1 MLQKLN
7 FKPGYNKQIT
17 DSAGESQWVDG
28 DFVRFRYG
36 LPEKIGGWQQLTDSN
51 NTLPGAARA
60 QHAFTSISG
69 EKYVAIGTSQGLFLY
84 YEGQFIDITPID
96 NNVVTGATFSASSGS
111 PTVTVNKASHGL
123 LDGRYITFSSVTV
136 PTGSGYATTDFTN
149 NTFEVL
155 NKTNDTFQIT
165 MPTNSAGN
173 TSSTG
178 SAQIDPYI
186 IVGPTF
192 QTAGF
197 GWGTASWGGASGVTS
212 TLNGALSDNTSGTG
226 GSGTSITLTSTTNFP
241 ITGGTIRVGAE
252 YISYTGI
259 TGNNLTGITR
269 AVAGTRSA
277 HSSGASVEFYIAW
290 GQQSLTSTV
299 TLDPGLWS
307 LDNFGQI
314 LTATIHNGETFTWNS
329 GAASARNIRATIMAN
344 APTKTRLTQVSDR
357 DRHVFH
363 FGTETTIGNSTT
375 QDPMFIRFSDQ
386 ENFSEYQPTAINT
399 AGTFRLDKGNEIV
412 GAVSGKDYTLV
423 LTDSSAYVIQYVGPP
438 FTFSI
443 RQVGT
448 NCGLIGQNALSYSNG
463 VVFWMSGEGGFFVFD
478 GTVKTLPCLV
488 EDFVFT
494 TNGDNL
500 GLNFNASQLIYCEH
514 NTLYNEIN
522 WFYASSNS
530 EQINRC
536 VVYNYGEKLWTTSS
550 LARTS
555 YIDTGVYDLPYATE
569 YIKTAVPSFPIQG
582 ITNTYGASTY
592 YAQEIGTDQVNSSG
606 TTSINAFIKSGDFD
620 ITAGKGMMGATN
632 TTPNFKGDGDYLMS
646 VKRFIPDFKVLTGN
660 SKITLLLNDYP
671 SDTAA
676 SSPLGPFTITSTTDK
691 IDTRA
696 RGRLL
701 AVKIENDSTGETWR
715 YGTLRIDT
723 KVDGRR

>member
-7 FKPGYNKQIT
+7 FKPGFDKMVT
-17 DSAGESQWVDG
+17 ESGGESQWIDG

-36 LPEKIGGWQQLTDSN
+36 LPEKIGGWEQLTNAN

-60 QHAFTSISG
+60 QHAFTSIAG
-69 EKYVAIGTSQGLFLY
+69 EKYVAVGTSQGLFLY
-84 YEGQFIDITPID
+84 YEGEFVDITPID
-96 NNVVTGATFSASSGS
+96 NDVITGANFSATSGS
-111 PTVTVNKASHGL
+111 PTITVNKTSHGL

-155 NKTNDTFQIT
+155 NRTNDTFQIT
-165 MPTNSAGN
+165 MPTNSSGA
-173 TSSTG
+173 TSGTG
-178 SAQIDPYI
+178 SAQIDPYVI
-186 IVGPTF
+186 IGPTF

-252 YISYTGI
+252 YISYTGV

-277 HSSGASVEFYIAW
+277 HSSGASVEFYISW

-314 LTATIHNGETFTWNS
+314 LVATIHNGETFTWNS
-329 GAASARNIRATIMAN
+329 GAASARNVRATIMAN

-386 ENFSEYQPTAINT
+386 ENFNEYQPTAVNT

-463 VVFWMSGEGGFFVFD
+463 IVFWMSGEGGFFMFD
-478 GTVKTLPCLV
+478 GTVKALPCLV

-494 TNGDNL
+494 TSTDNL
-500 GLNFNASQLIYCEH
+500 GINFNSSQLVYAEH
-514 NTLYNEIN
+514 NSLYNEIN

-536 VVYNYGEKLWTTSS
+536 VVYNYAEKLWTTSS

-569 YIKTAVPSFPIQG
+569 YNKTALPNFPIQG
-582 ITNTYGASTY
+582 ITATYGASTY
-592 YAQEIGTDQVNSSG
+592 YAQEIGTDQINSSG
-606 TTSINAFIKSGDFD
+606 TTSIDAFIQSGDFD
-620 ITAGKGMMGATN
+620 ITNANNIAN
-632 TTPNFKGDGDYLMS
+632 LQGDGEYIMS
-646 VKRFIPDFKVLTGN
+646 VKRFIPDFQVLTGN
-660 SKITLLLNDYP
+660 SKITLLVNNYP
-671 SDTAA
+671 NDTAV
-676 SSPLGPFTITSTTDK
+676 SSPLGPFTVTSSTDK

-696 RGRLL
+696 RGRLVAL
-701 AVKIENDSTGETWR
+701 KIENDAVGETWR
-715 YGTLRIDT
+715 YGTLRLDA
-723 KVDGRR
+723 KPDGRR

>member
-7 FKPGYNKQIT
+7 FKPGFNKQIT

-36 LPEKIGGWQQLTDSN
+36 LPEKIGGWSQLTDTN
-51 NTLPGAARA
+51 KTLPGAARA
-60 QHAFTSISG
+60 QHAFTSIAG
-69 EKYVAIGTSQGLFLY
+69 EKYVAIGTSQGLFIY
-84 YEGQFIDITPID
+84 YEGEFFDITPID
-96 NNVVTGATFSASSGS
+96 NNVVTGANFTTTSGS
-111 PTVTVNKASHGL
+111 STVTVNKASHGL
-123 LDGRYITFSSVTV
+123 LNGRYITFSSVTV
-136 PTGSGYATTDFTN
+136 PTGSGYATTDFTD
-149 NTFEVL
+149 NTFEIRGR
-155 NKTNDTFQIT
+155 TNDTFQII
-165 MPTNSAGN
+165 MPTNSAGA
-173 TSSTG
+173 TSGTG
-178 SAQIDPYI
+178 SAQIDPYV

-212 TLNGALSDNTSGTG
+212 TLNGSLSDNTSGTG

-241 ITGGTIRVGAE
+241 NTGGTIRVGAE

-259 TGNNLTGITR
+259 TGNDLTGITR

-290 GQQSLTSTV
+290 GQGSLTSTV

-314 LTATIHNGETFTWNS
+314 LIATIHNGETFTWNS
-329 GAASARNIRATIMAN
+329 GAASARNVRATIMAN
-344 APTKTRLTQVSDR
+344 APTKTKITQVSDR

-363 FGTETTIGNSTT
+363 FGTETTVGSTTT

-386 ENFSEYQPTAINT
+386 ENFNEYQPTAVNT
-399 AGTFRLDKGNEIV
+399 AGTFRLDKGNEII

-463 VVFWMSGEGGFFVFD
+463 IVFWMSGEGGFFMYD
-478 GTVKTLPCLV
+478 GTVKALPCLV

-494 TNGDNL
+494 TDGDNL
-500 GLNFNASQLIYCEH
+500 GINFNAGQLIYCEH
-514 NTLYNEIN
+514 NSLYNEIS
-522 WFYASSNS
+522 WFYASFGS
-530 EQINRC
+530 EQLNRC
-536 VVYNYGEKLWTTSS
+536 VVYNYAENLWTTSS
-550 LARTS
+550 LSRTT

-569 YIKTAVPSFPIQG
+569 YIKTALPNFPIQG
-582 ITNTYGASTY
+582 ITATYGASTY
-592 YAQEIGTDQVNSSG
+592 YEHEKGTDQVNSSG
-606 TTSINAFIKSGDFD
+606 TTSINAFIQSGDFD
-620 ITAGKGMMGATN
+620 ITARQGMMGTSTGN
-632 TTPNFKGDGDYLMS
+632 IDYRGDGEFFMS
-646 VKRFIPDFKVLTGN
+646 VKRFIPDFQVLTGN

-671 SDTAA
+671 NNTAS
-676 SSPLGPFTITSTTDK
+676 SSPLGPFTITSSTDK
-691 IDTRA
+691 VDTRA
-696 RGRLL
+696 RARLVAL
-701 AVKIENDSTGETWR
+701 KIENDSVGEKWR
-715 YGTLRIDT
+715 YGTLRLDA
-723 KVDGRR
+723 KPDGRR